1 LYTNESLGGFYAFG
15 RIISGTV
22 KVDDNVKVLGEAF
35 TLEEEEDS
43 IVKRINKLWVM
54 EARYKVE
61 VDKLGAGNWILID
74 GVEQTINKTATI
86 TDVEMQNMDIFKPLD
101 FNSEAIIKVSCE
113 PLNPSELPKMLEG
126 LRKINKSY
134 PLAKTKVE

>member
-1 LYTNESLGGFYAFG
+1 
-15 RIISGTV
+15 V